1 MFYRSKKS
9 NMKNFSKKDRETKTL
24 AQHQIAAKMSEKL
37 FLDIGKALEPMMIG
51 LNRKNK
57 TISYKR
63 NFGAVN

>member
-24 AQHQIAAKMSEKL
+24 AQHQTAKMREKL
-37 FLDIGKALEPMMIG
+37 FLDIGKALEPIMIR
-51 LNRKNK
+51 LNNKSK
-57 TISYKR
+57 TISHKR